1 MKEGDGEPVVI
12 TVNIAKADVTFTPPV
27 PNTTEELSN
36 TQLE

>member
-1 MKEGDGEPVVI
+1 MKDGNGETMVL
-12 TVNIAKADVTFTPPV
+12 TVTIAKADVTFTPPV